1 MRVFVKIK
9 HLGNYPSQREYT
21 GEPAVLV
28 VAISTLSVNITGVP
42 MDCQDTNLRVPWDTR
57 ESKTPMQ
64 SVCRGV
70 SHKATLGKR
79 RNARKGSN

>member
-1 MRVFVKIK
+1 MRVSGKVK

-42 MDCQDTNLRVPWDTR
+42 MDAKTKTQEYRGTHGNRKRLCSRSVGERRDKAALDTR
-57 ESKTPMQ
+57 
-64 SVCRGV
+64 
-70 SHKATLGKR
+70 
-79 RNARKGSN
+79 